1 MCVCVCVCVCY
12 LTFLTHF
19 LVSLQSLSYCFNRH
33 NFLLREQSRY
43 PTLEILYLFI
53 FLLMRKAAANIVSRT
68 FSFLQVFPGIRSCKP
83 DPWGE
88 RGCGPR
94 YQQARHFLKGLFL
107 PLGPP
112 VAVSVFPPTP
122 RGSWRPTHGLA
133 GGSALSLSALPSSP
147 SSYSL
152 FPLAAPE
159 AWATW

>member
-1 MCVCVCVCVCY
+1 MCVCVCVCVCVCY
-12 LTFLTHF
+12 LTFLTHI

-88 RGCGPR
+88 R
-94 YQQARHFLKGLFL
+94 
-107 PLGPP
+107 
-112 VAVSVFPPTP
+112 
-122 RGSWRPTHGLA
+122 
-133 GGSALSLSALPSSP
+133 
-147 SSYSL
+147 
-152 FPLAAPE
+152 
-159 AWATW
+159 